1 MKFILDCH
9 CKLHLIIHWDRLRK
23 TILHARWRALA
34 PASKK
39 AWREKAQAPVIR
51 ARHGLH
57 QTFLSVP
64 LDAPAEEAPL
74 KIKIMRLIVLHPC
87 LHRWG
92 GGKMHLFD
100 EPVTVFML
108 LHRWGGKLGQ
118 VAVVVAPPTLLRTPT
133 KNRSAQKSL
142 AAFGKAVLDVACDL
156 TEHMPR
162 MDSSSPGSII
172 KRFVSEAAE
181 KAEFKVQSY
190 SPSKGLFIQSRRQ
203 LAILPSPGTPAKRPR
218 RALSHEHDAEFWAP
232 FQDHLDPSLSA
243 SLSES

>member
-92 GGKMHLFD
+92 GKMQLFD

-108 LHRWGGKLGQ
+108 LHRWGGVNLARWLWWWLLLLPFCRHRRRIAVHRKVLLPLGRLFWMLLVTSQ
-118 VAVVVAPPTLLRTPT
+118 STCLAWTAAPLVP
-133 KNRSAQKSL
+133 
-142 AAFGKAVLDVACDL
+142 
-156 TEHMPR
+156 
-162 MDSSSPGSII
+162 SSSASSL
-172 KRFVSEAAE
+172 KQLRR
-181 KAEFKVQSY
+181 
-190 SPSKGLFIQSRRQ
+190 PSSMSRP
-203 LAILPSPGTPAKRPR
+203 IL
-218 RALSHEHDAEFWAP
+218 
-232 FQDHLDPSLSA
+232 
-243 SLSES
+243 